1 MSAPIT
7 PYKAQRRSLLGKMNS
22 IGIIKNKLA
31 VCLVIISTTL
41 FKEKIRDGII
51 HTTLFIV

>member
-1 MSAPIT
+1 MSTPIN
-7 PYKAQRRSLLGKMNS
+7 PHKAQPFSLLGKMKS
-22 IGIIKNKLA
+22 IGILKNKLA

-51 HTTLFIV
+51 QTTLFII

>member
-1 MSAPIT
+1 MSTPIAPFKV
-7 PYKAQRRSLLGKMNS
+7 YLLSLLGKMNS
-22 IGIIKNKLA
+22 LSIFKNKLA

-51 HTTLFIV
+51 QTTLFII